1 MPHPGIVMDREAAD
15 QTRAVSL
22 YKLRSQTVE
31 PVFGH
36 IKTILG
42 FVDFMRRGLKAV
54 QSEWKLIC
62 ACYNLLK
69 LFRAKGMAAA

>member
-1 MPHPGIVMDREAAD
+1 MAD
-15 QTRAVSL
+15 HCINFEVRRWNL
-22 YKLRSQTVE
+22 E

-54 QSEWKLIC
+54 QSEWNLIC

-69 LFRAKGMAAA
+69 LFRAKGMAAALR